1 MNKRSITMTDEKK
14 DETPVEKAIENI
26 QEVEADLARDREAEA
41 RDEHKLEEAIEEL
54 KEVEHR
60 QYQLKVNRAPHTW
73 PREEINGAEIKGLAG
88 SPADWVVNQTH
99 DGPGE
104 DPEILDNQFVQL
116 AKDAPPK
123 GEKAFTTRKPKTS
136 PGA

>member
-1 MNKRSITMTDEKK
+1 MTEGDKN
-14 DETPVEKAIENI
+14 ETPPVEKAIEKLK
-26 QEVEADLARDREAEA
+26 EVEADLAKDREAEA
-41 RDEHKLEEAIEEL
+41 RDERKLEEAVEEL
-54 KEVEHR
+54 REAERHE
-60 QYQLKVNRAPHTW
+60 YHLKVNRVQHTW
-73 PREEINGAEIKGLAG
+73 PHEKINGAEIKRLAG

-104 DPEILDNQFVQL
+104 DPEILDDQYVDL

-123 GEKAFTTRKPKTS
+123 GEKTFTTRKPKTS